1 MGSAQQPWRDK
12 ARHQRPMIELQISAR
27 MDRAAVEALQLEI
40 RRLAARHGLE
50 VESVRITRD
59 EGEPPAASEVTPVS
73 ASDSPEG
80 P

>member
-1 MGSAQQPWRDK
+1 
-12 ARHQRPMIELQISAR
+12 MIELQIFAR

-59 EGEPPAASEVTPVS
+59 DSEPAAASEVTSLSTP
-73 ASDSPEG
+73 ASPEG

>member
-1 MGSAQQPWRDK
+1 
-12 ARHQRPMIELQISAR
+12 

-40 RRLAARHGLE
+40 RRLAARHGRE

-59 EGEPPAASEVTPVS
+59 DGEPPAASEVTPVS